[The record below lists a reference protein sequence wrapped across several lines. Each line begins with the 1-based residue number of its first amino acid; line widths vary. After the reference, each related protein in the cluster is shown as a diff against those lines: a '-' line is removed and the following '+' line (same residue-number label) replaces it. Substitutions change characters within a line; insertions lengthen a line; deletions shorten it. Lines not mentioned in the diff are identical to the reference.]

1 MKKVVVSIFIV
12 MVFVFLVGCLN
23 YKAYELPQEKVSDE
37 DTSLVD
43 EIARVE
49 TELGLDQN
57 STELQPEDELV
68 VEEVVLPEL
77 DDINETD
84 LTDVINKDEITHT
97 ITVKENELLSLK
109 VNVEDPDNDSVMYT
123 FTKPLNKSGEWK
135 TNYGDAGEY
144 TVTLTATDGKLSSSQ
159 KIKLVVDRVNVPPV
173 IAALKDL
180 IVNEGEVVVVEPK
193 VTDPNSDAVSVAISE
208 PLKSGKFMTDHTSA
222 GEYKIIVMATD
233 GELESKET
241 FVLRI
246 NDVNMLPQISGVQ
259 DVTVKEG
266 ETVTLKPVVTD
277 LDEDQIKLSIT
288 EPVGNS
294 GVWKTSFTDHGEY
307 MITITADDGKDKVT
321 KKVRVQVLDV
331 NMPPQIVDVSIK
343 TK

>member
-1 MKKVVVSIFIV
+1 

-23 YKAYELPQEKVSDE
+23 YKAYDLPKDNVSDE
-37 DTSLVD
+37 EASLVD

-57 STELQPEDELV
+57 STELQPEDEEDELV

-144 TVTLTATDGKLSSSQ
+144 TITLTATDGKLSSSQ

-208 PLKSGKFMTDHTSA
+208 PLKSGKFATDHTSA

-241 FVLRI
+241 FSLRV
-246 NDVNMLPQISGVQ
+246 NNVNMLPKISGVQ

>member
-1 MKKVVVSIFIV
+1 

-23 YKAYELPQEKVSDE
+23 YKAYDLPKDNVSDE
-37 DTSLVD
+37 EASLVD

-135 TNYGDAGEY
+135 TNYGDVGEY
-144 TVTLTATDGKLSSSQ
+144 TITLTATDGKLSSSQ

-193 VTDPNSDAVSVAISE
+193 VIDPNNDAVSLTISE
-208 PLKSGKFMTDHTSA
+208 PLKSGKFATDHTSA

-241 FVLRI
+241 FSLRV
-246 NDVNMLPQISGVQ
+246 NNVNMLPKISGVQ

>member
-1 MKKVVVSIFIV
+1 

-23 YKAYELPQEKVSDE
+23 YKAYDLPKDNVSDE
-37 DTSLVD
+37 EASLVD

-193 VTDPNSDAVSVAISE
+193 VIDPNNDAVSLTISE
-208 PLKSGKFMTDHTSA
+208 PLKSGKFATDHTSA

-241 FVLRI
+241 FSLRV
-246 NDVNMLPQISGVQ
+246 NNVNMLPKISGVQ

>member
-23 YKAYELPQEKVSDE
+23 YKAYDLPKDNVSDE
-37 DTSLVD
+37 EASLVD

-135 TNYGDAGEY
+135 TNYGDVGEY
-144 TVTLTATDGKLSSSQ
+144 TITLTATDGKLSSSQ

-193 VTDPNSDAVSVAISE
+193 VIDPNNDAVSLTISE
-208 PLKSGKFMTDHTSA
+208 PLKSGKFATDHTSA

-241 FVLRI
+241 FSLRV
-246 NDVNMLPQISGVQ
+246 NNVNMLPKISGVQ

>member
-1 MKKVVVSIFIV
+1 MKKVAVSISIMVLFI
-12 MVFVFLVGCLN
+12 FLVGCLN
-23 YKAYELPQEKVSDE
+23 YKAYDLPKDNVSDE
-37 DTSLVD
+37 DASLVD

-49 TELGLDQN
+49 TELGLDQEDKE
-57 STELQPEDELV
+57 SEESQPEDDDLV

-77 DDINETD
+77 DDATETELLEED
-84 LTDVINKDEITHT
+84 ATNT
-97 ITVKENELLSLK
+97 IAVKENELLSLK
-109 VNVEDPDNDSVMYT
+109 VNVEDPDNDPVTYT

-135 TNYGDAGEY
+135 TSYGDAGEY
-144 TVTLTATDGKLSSSQ
+144 LVTLTATDGKLSSSQ

-180 IVNEGEVVVVEPK
+180 TVNEGEVVAVEPQ
-193 VTDPNSDAVSVAISE
+193 VTDPNKDAVSLTISE
-208 PLKSGKFMTDHTSA
+208 PLKSGKFTTDHTSA
-222 GEYKIIVMATD
+222 GEYQIIVTATD
-233 GELESKET
+233 GELEAKET
-241 FVLRI
+241 FVLR
-246 NDVNMLPQISGVQ
+246 VNNVNVLPEISGVQ

-277 LDEDQIKLSIT
+277 LDDDQIKISIS

-307 MITITADDGKDKVT
+307 TVTITADDGKDKVT
-321 KKVRVQVLDV
+321 KKVRVQVQDV
-331 NMPPQIVDVSIK
+331 NMPPQIVDVAVK

>member
-109 VNVEDPDNDSVMYT
+109 V
-123 FTKPLNKSGEWK
+123 
-135 TNYGDAGEY
+135 
-144 TVTLTATDGKLSSSQ
+144 TATDGKLSSSQ

>member
-1 MKKVVVSIFIV
+1 
-12 MVFVFLVGCLN
+12 
-23 YKAYELPQEKVSDE
+23 
-37 DTSLVD
+37 
-43 EIARVE
+43 
-49 TELGLDQN
+49 
-57 STELQPEDELV
+57 
-68 VEEVVLPEL
+68 
-77 DDINETD
+77 
-84 LTDVINKDEITHT
+84 
-97 ITVKENELLSLK
+97 
-109 VNVEDPDNDSVMYT
+109 MYT

-193 VTDPNSDAVSVAISE
+193 VIDPNNDAVSLTISE
-208 PLKSGKFMTDHTSA
+208 PLKSGKFATDHTSA

-241 FVLRI
+241 FSLRV
-246 NDVNMLPQISGVQ
+246 NNVNMLPKISGVQ

-277 LDEDQIKLSIT
+277 LDEDQISIT

>member
-1 MKKVVVSIFIV
+1 

-23 YKAYELPQEKVSDE
+23 YKAYDLPKDNVSDE
-37 DTSLVD
+37 EASLVD

-57 STELQPEDELV
+57 STELQPEDEEDELV

-135 TNYGDAGEY
+135 TNYGDVGEY
-144 TVTLTATDGKLSSSQ
+144 TITLTATDGKLSSSQ

-193 VTDPNSDAVSVAISE
+193 VIDPNNDAVSLTISE
-208 PLKSGKFMTDHTSA
+208 PLKSGKFATDHTSA

-241 FVLRI
+241 FSLRV
-246 NDVNMLPQISGVQ
+246 NNVNMLPKISGVQ

>member
-1 MKKVVVSIFIV
+1 

-135 TNYGDAGEY
+135 TNYGDVGEY
-144 TVTLTATDGKLSSSQ
+144 TITLTATDGKLSSSQ

-193 VTDPNSDAVSVAISE
+193 VIDPNNDAVSLTISE
-208 PLKSGKFMTDHTSA
+208 PLKSGKFATDHTSA

-241 FVLRI
+241 FSLRV
-246 NDVNMLPQISGVQ
+246 NNVNMLPKISGVQ

>member
-1 MKKVVVSIFIV
+1 

-23 YKAYELPQEKVSDE
+23 YKAYDLPKDNVSDE
-37 DTSLVD
+37 EASLVD

-57 STELQPEDELV
+57 STELQPEDEEDELV

-241 FVLRI
+241 FSLRV
-246 NDVNMLPQISGVQ
+246 NNVNMLPKISGVQ

>member
-1 MKKVVVSIFIV
+1 

-23 YKAYELPQEKVSDE
+23 YKAYDLPKDNVSDE
-37 DTSLVD
+37 EASLVD

-57 STELQPEDELV
+57 STELQPEDEEDELV

-135 TNYGDAGEY
+135 TNYGDVGEY
-144 TVTLTATDGKLSSSQ
+144 TITLTATDGKLSSSQ

>member
-1 MKKVVVSIFIV
+1 

-23 YKAYELPQEKVSDE
+23 YKAYDLPKDNVSDE
-37 DTSLVD
+37 EASLVD

-57 STELQPEDELV
+57 STELQPEDEEDELV

-135 TNYGDAGEY
+135 TNYGDVGEY
-144 TVTLTATDGKLSSSQ
+144 TITLTATDGKLSSSQ

-193 VTDPNSDAVSVAISE
+193 VIDPNNDAVSLTISE
-208 PLKSGKFMTDHTSA
+208 PLKSGKFATDHTSA

-331 NMPPQIVDVSIK
+331 NLPPQIVDVSIK

>member
-1 MKKVVVSIFIV
+1 

-23 YKAYELPQEKVSDE
+23 YKAYDLPKDNVSDE
-37 DTSLVD
+37 EASLVD

-241 FVLRI
+241 FSLRV
-246 NDVNMLPQISGVQ
+246 NNVNMLPKISGVQ

>member
-1 MKKVVVSIFIV
+1 

-23 YKAYELPQEKVSDE
+23 YKAYDLPKDNVSDE
-37 DTSLVD
+37 EASLVD

-135 TNYGDAGEY
+135 TNYGDVGEY
-144 TVTLTATDGKLSSSQ
+144 TITLTATDGKLSSSQ

-241 FVLRI
+241 FSLRV
-246 NDVNMLPQISGVQ
+246 NNVNMLPKISGVQ